1 MKRRGY
7 PSDSKDEEWAFV
19 APYLSL
25 ISETAPQ
32 RKYELREV
40 FDALKW
46 MVKTGSPWRYL
57 PSDVPPWEAVYQQS
71 RRWLE
76 AGVFEA
82 MAHDLRSILRLAQA
96 RQANPSAVVLDGRT
110 LRSSPESGYRAGF
123 DGHKKIRGSKVHAA
137 VDTLGMLLAVVVT
150 PANEQERAQV
160 ANLSKQIQ
168 EVTQESV
175 KIAFADQGYT
185 GEIAKV
191 EAAAAGIELVVVKHE
206 KAKRGFVLLPKR
218 WVVERSFAWISR
230 FRRLA
235 KDFERLPEVLA
246 GLHFV
251 AFTCLLLN
259 RFRPLLALPV
269 SS

>member
-57 PSDVPPWEAVYQQS
+57 PSDFPPWEAVYQQS

-185 GEIAKV
+185 GEIAKA
-191 EAAAAGIELVVVKHE
+191 EAAEAGIELVVVKHE